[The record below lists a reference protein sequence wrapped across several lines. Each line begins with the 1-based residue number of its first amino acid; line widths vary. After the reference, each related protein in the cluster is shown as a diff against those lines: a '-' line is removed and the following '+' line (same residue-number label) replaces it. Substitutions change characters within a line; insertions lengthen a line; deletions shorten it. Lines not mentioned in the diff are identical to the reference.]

1 MMNEGNNWIVDID
14 LEKFFDTV
22 NHDKLMTIIGRTIK
36 DGDVISIVRKYLVS
50 GIMIDDEYEDTIV
63 GTPQGGNLS
72 PLLANIML
80 NDHLKL
86 QVNGGV
92 QNIFNAFQ
100 KDLDKGM
107 NRDSKYFYGPTQ
119 PRKDA

>member
-1 MMNEGNNWIVDID
+1 MNEGNNWIVDID

-80 NDHLKL
+80 NE
-86 QVNGGV
+86 
-92 QNIFNAFQ
+92 
-100 KDLDKGM
+100 LDKVLSGKLNDVPSGRLFRADLGFLQM
-107 NRDSKYFYGPTQ
+107 CQSL
-119 PRKDA
+119 